1 MSFSWFWFF
10 LSLCRSSMAECT
22 PLVIPRRVSS
32 WGRVRLRSVS
42 EFQSE
47 LSAGQFSR
55 WVFSLQSWQLLEQKY
70 LNTFCL
76 QGRGRYVNH
85 VVIQA
90 NPVIMQVGQ
99 NFSLFSSI
107 WQKYSQDTDKTVR
120 IECVFTADDQTV
132 SFRPTAG
139 AREDGGGISVT
150 WVSSQ
155 LLVLI

>member
-22 PLVIPRRVSS
+22 PLVIPRLVLS